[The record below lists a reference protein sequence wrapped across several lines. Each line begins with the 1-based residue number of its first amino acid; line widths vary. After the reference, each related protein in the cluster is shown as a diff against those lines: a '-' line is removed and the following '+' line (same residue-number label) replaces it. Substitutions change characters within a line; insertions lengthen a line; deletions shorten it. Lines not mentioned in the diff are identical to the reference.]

1 MGKQI
6 RNNFAR
12 PKLRMSF
19 LLRMVGLKTLAKE
32 KRSLKSRAQSQESGI
47 PEGEDVD
54 YIGRQA
60 EK

>member
-1 MGKQI
+1 
-6 RNNFAR
+6 
-12 PKLRMSF
+12 MSF